1 MDNNHQEKSNLIIN
15 YLPQML
21 SDQEFKN
28 LFQSIGVVK
37 AAKIV
42 RHKTTGYSYGFGF
55 VEYAHPDDAARAIQ
69 TLNGFQLQ
77 NKKIKV
83 AFSRPGGENI
93 KNANLYLRGVPKN
106 MSEDKLQSILSEFG
120 QIIQCRLLKD
130 SSGNRNK
137 GVGFVLFDQRDQA
150 EQAIKKMNGEILEG
164 GTEPL
169 TIKYAEDNAKKV
181 RAPMSSPM
189 VDPYADPFPG
199 MGGRFGGGGPAR
211 HSSFQGR
218 YRYNPMQSDMG
229 GMGSPSMGYG
239 YPPQPSPSVPIGADG
254 HILFVYNIGPDT
266 DEKTLWGLFARY
278 GSVMKVNV
286 IRVGGTGSGKGY
298 GFVTMA
304 NYDEACLAIE
314 SLNGMA
320 FFGKPLQVSFK
331 NPK

>member
-1 MDNNHQEKSNLIIN
+1 MDNSNEKANLIIN

-21 SDQEFKN
+21 SDSEFKN
-28 LFQSIGVVK
+28 LFQSIGAVK
-37 AAKIV
+37 SAKIV

-55 VEYAHPDDAARAIQ
+55 VEYTHPDDAARAIQ

-83 AFSRPGGENI
+83 AYSRPGGENI

-106 MSEDKLQSILSEFG
+106 MSEDKLESILSEFG

-130 SSGNRNK
+130 GSGNRNK
-137 GVGFVLFDQRDQA
+137 GVGFVLFDQRGQA
-150 EQAIKKMNGEILEG
+150 EEAIKKMNGEILEG

-169 TIKYAEDNAKKV
+169 VIKYAEDNAKKV
-181 RAPMSSPM
+181 RAPMTSPM
-189 VDPYADPFPG
+189 VDPYADPFPP

-211 HSSFQGR
+211 HSLQGR

-229 GMGSPSMGYG
+229 GMGSTGMGYG
-239 YPPQPSPSVPIGADG
+239 YSAAPSQTIPVGVEG
-254 HILFVYNIGPDT
+254 HVLFVYNIGPDT
-266 DEKTLWGLFARY
+266 DEKTLWQLFARY
-278 GSVMKVNV
+278 GSVIKVNV

-298 GFVTMA
+298 GFVTMP
-304 NYDEACLAIE
+304 NYDEAVLAIE
-314 SLNGMA
+314 SLNGIA

-331 NPK
+331 NAK